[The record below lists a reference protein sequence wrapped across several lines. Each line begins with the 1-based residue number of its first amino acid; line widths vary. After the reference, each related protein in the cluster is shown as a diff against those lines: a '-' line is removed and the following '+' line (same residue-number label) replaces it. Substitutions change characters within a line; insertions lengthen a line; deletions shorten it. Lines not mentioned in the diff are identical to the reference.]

1 MRSDELAHYGV
12 KGMKWGVRH
21 DYAPKGR
28 QKVVSNDSSGSSSTS
43 SPKAKVAKGREA
55 AKKLGIQDAREYGV
69 ENTRTLKKGTEIQNI
84 SKTKLDSK
92 SKKSNRLYGAY
103 TDSDKAEYLDMMGN
117 FEYEGKGYKN
127 TFKVKSD
134 IKIASERE
142 VVRTMAEMFRDNPKQ
157 MSDMMATAYNAVNVP
172 ILFSKSGKGFEKKLS
187 RLAKDPESEK
197 ALKLGRKF
205 IQTVP
210 MTNKSSDLANDF
222 YGRMVKKGFDAVLDT
237 NDAYGAG
244 GTQDPLI
251 IFNMSKLG
259 QTKSV
264 ELTKDDLDAAS
275 DYVLSREFS
284 QKKKDRS
291 GVTHS
296 AMSN

>member
-157 MSDMMATAYNAVNVP
+157 MSD
-172 ILFSKSGKGFEKKLS
+172 
-187 RLAKDPESEK
+187 
-197 ALKLGRKF
+197 
-205 IQTVP
+205 
-210 MTNKSSDLANDF
+210 
-222 YGRMVKKGFDAVLDT
+222 
-237 NDAYGAG
+237 
-244 GTQDPLI
+244 
-251 IFNMSKLG
+251 
-259 QTKSV
+259 
-264 ELTKDDLDAAS
+264 
-275 DYVLSREFS
+275 VLSREFS
-284 QKKKDRS
+284 QNKKDRS